1 VASPGLV
8 ERRTGAGG
16 ESSLTTLPQASFA
29 TVATRRRGEQSLTLH
44 RPAGP
49 PHVDYDPFDPI
60 RQGIERAAPPSV
72 CVRSSRTALP
82 SRGRPHSEKTG
93 EMAKTCGAFPQL
105 GNAPHKF
112 TSPLRSGHRL
122 QEQSPSPAGHTH
134 EGRACWL
141 RRIEPRHA
149 HSEHRRR
156 RQAGLSPV
164 CGLPKERKRGW
175 ACVVTAKPYM
185 RCARISQ

>member
-60 RQGIERAAPPSV
+60 RQGIEGRLLPPCVSAVHARNSPRGAALI
-72 CVRSSRTALP
+72 REDR
-82 SRGRPHSEKTG
+82 RDG
-93 EMAKTCGAFPQL
+93 ENLWGAFPEL

-112 TSPLRSGHRL
+112 HFRHFHSVPDLLNRAPRQRAMLTKDRVLLAPSHRASPRSLSSIG
-122 QEQSPSPAGHTH
+122 
-134 EGRACWL
+134 EGD
-141 RRIEPRHA
+141 
-149 HSEHRRR
+149 
-156 RQAGLSPV
+156 G
-164 CGLPKERKRGW
+164 
-175 ACVVTAKPYM
+175 
-185 RCARISQ
+185 